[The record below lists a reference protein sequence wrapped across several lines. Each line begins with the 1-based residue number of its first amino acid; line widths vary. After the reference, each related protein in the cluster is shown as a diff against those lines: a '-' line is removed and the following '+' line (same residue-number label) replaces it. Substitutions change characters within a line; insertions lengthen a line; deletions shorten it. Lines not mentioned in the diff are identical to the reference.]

1 MQWLLV
7 HLTTERKV
15 NRENNLQL
23 RLRGVWRP
31 GQYVLHLSPRDNWD
45 GLQGR
50 NCGSY
55 VQIIFQDDG
64 SYIAPLF
71 NTKYDFI
78 MPDCP

>member
-1 MQWLLV
+1 MCLPIYISPA
-7 HLTTERKV
+7 TD
-15 NRENNLQL
+15 
-23 RLRGVWRP
+23 WRT
-31 GQYVLHLSPRDNWD
+31 GQAVPHLSPRDNWD

-78 MPDCP
+78 MPECPQKMLFPSLNKRLED